1 MKVLLLND
9 LDIHGGAARAMQR
22 LHRGL
27 LDIGEESNVLVNTKS
42 RDDATVIK
50 YVNPRIKILLNKTY
64 QHYIRFI
71 KRIPAGSI
79 ESRFLPRLITE
90 SILQKINEINPD
102 IINIHWI
109 SEGFIKIE
117 TLGKIYVPIIWTLH
131 DMWAFTGGCNYD
143 QGCGRYKLNCG
154 CCPMLKS
161 TKDKDLSRNNYL
173 RKLNIYRKINNLT
186 IVTPSQW
193 LANTARESSLFSK
206 ENIMVI
212 PSGINAKMFKPVNK
226 KFARNLL
233 NLPLDKKIILFGAVG
248 AMSDERKGYSYL
260 LSSLKTLK
268 GSNIELAVF
277 GGSKQT
283 KSDTVNIK
291 THFFGQLRDDIS
303 LVLLYSAAD
312 VMVVPSLQEN
322 LSLTIMESLACGT
335 PVVAFNIGGNGE
347 MIDHKGNGF
356 LAEAF
361 DPGDLGTGI
370 NWILNDGK
378 RACKL
383 SINARNTVLE
393 NFTTDICAER
403 YLNLYKEKVV
413 QSNKKVDTSIQKWGP
428 KRK

>member
-1 MKVLLLND
+1 MKILSLSN

-27 LDIGEESNVLVNTKS
+27 LDFGEDSKILVNNKS
-42 RDDATVIK
+42 RNDDTVIK
-50 YVNPRIKILLNKTY
+50 YVNPQTKKLINKSY

-71 KRIPAGSI
+71 KRIPGGSI
-79 ESRFLPRLITE
+79 ESRFFPRLITE

-117 TLGKIYVPIIWTLH
+117 TLGKIHVPIIWTLH

-143 QGCGRYKLNCG
+143 QACGRYKLNCG

-173 RKLNIYRKINNLT
+173 RKLDLYRKINNLT

-193 LANTARESSLFSK
+193 LADTARESSLFSK

-212 PSGINAKMFKPVNK
+212 PNGINAKMFKPVDK

-248 AMSDERKGYSYL
+248 AMSDERKGYRYL
-260 LSSLKTLK
+260 LSSLKRLK
-268 GSNIELAVF
+268 GRNIELAVF
-277 GGSKQT
+277 GGSKKS
-283 KSDTVNIK
+283 KSDAFDIT
-291 THFFGQLRDDIS
+291 THFFGELNDDIS

-312 VMVVPSLQEN
+312 VMIVPSLQEN
-322 LSLTIMESLACGT
+322 LSLTIMESLSCGT
-335 PVVAFNIGGNGE
+335 SVVAFNLGGNGD
-347 MIDHKGNGF
+347 MIDHKKNGY
-356 LAEAF
+356 LAKAL
-361 DPGDLGTGI
+361 DADDLANGI
-370 NWILNDGK
+370 N
-378 RACKL
+378 
-383 SINARNTVLE
+383 
-393 NFTTDICAER
+393 
-403 YLNLYKEKVV
+403 
-413 QSNKKVDTSIQKWGP
+413 
-428 KRK
+428 